1 MLVIVFICIFGAIAF
16 GLGVVNDCAA
26 KNEGW
31 KKSALKQFLIFAVCI
46 GVCIGFYQ
54 NINTNTSVDKKE
66 YNLIALQDSKK
77 EDFHF
82 NKTIFTMKIDKNEK
96 QVYRFYYQDKNGE
109 IKYEE
114 KDINDV
120 SLVYT
125 SDVAKYEVVE
135 TTSKSVFSAFGHNS
149 EVHNHTEKQ
158 CKLYIPEGSIITD
171 IEIDMQ

>member
-16 GLGVVNDCAA
+16 GMGAVSDCAT
-26 KNEGW
+26 KDKGRR
-31 KKSALKQFLIFAVCI
+31 KSAITNFLICAICI
-46 GVCIGFYQ
+46 GVCTGFFH
-54 NINTNTSVDKKE
+54 NINTNTYVEKRE

-171 IEIDMQ
+171 IKIDMQ